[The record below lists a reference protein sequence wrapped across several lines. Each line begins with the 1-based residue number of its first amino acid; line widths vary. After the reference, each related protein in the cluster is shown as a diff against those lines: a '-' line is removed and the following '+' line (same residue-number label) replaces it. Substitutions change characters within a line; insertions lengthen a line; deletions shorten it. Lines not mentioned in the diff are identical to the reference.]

1 MAILV
6 SEDRESQSSLEI
18 TAGTTQLLMDQTW
31 QTFSLI
37 LKSGDF
43 NLTLGK
49 GEQSGTPNNQGCM
62 FCRQP
67 EDELEAVFEQLQEL
81 VDNKRDKLLFE
92 PAEPSFEL
100 TITRSGA
107 HGYKVEVWLDAGN
120 AKTGIYRWDAAG
132 VRFFTLHKH
141 LVAFL
146 EELRRQFPG

>member
-6 SEDRESQSSLEI
+6 SEDRDSQSSLEI
-18 TAGTTQLLMDQTW
+18 IAGASQPLIDQTW
-31 QTFSLI
+31 QNFSLV

-49 GEQSGTPNNQGCM
+49 GDSSTPNNQGCL

-67 EDELEAVFEQLQEL
+67 EDELGGVFEQLQEL

-146 EELRRQFPG
+146 EELKQQFLG

>member
-6 SEDRESQSSLEI
+6 SEDRDSQSSLEI
-18 TAGTTQLLMDQTW
+18 IAGTTQPLIDQTW
-31 QTFSLI
+31 QTFSLV

-49 GEQSGTPNNQGCM
+49 GDASTPNNQGCM

-67 EDELEAVFEQLQEL
+67 EDELEGVFEQLQEL
-81 VDNKRDKLLFE
+81 LDNKRDKLLFE

-146 EELRRQFPG
+146 EELRTQFP